1 MANTVSYIYEIIDRY
16 TKTLAKIAKET
27 RRYDK
32 VVKDLTK
39 HSQTLTKE
47 LGRQARAFREVNKSQ
62 NLSKKS
68 MQGFATSS
76 LAATRGMNEFVSAG
90 KRLDKTTQDVRELKD
105 QITAMRKA
113 AADSTR
119 QLRALSKVRIAG
131 MMPGGGIAPG
141 GRGGARARGGGAPV
155 GGKGM
160 GVAGFGAG
168 IAATGLT
175 LGLKSVISISSEM
188 EDAMGDIARVV
199 EMGDKQLIG
208 FETTLENLSE
218 ELGQS
223 KLGLAEM
230 AFEAGKLGTLPENL
244 EEAARLSAKM
254 AKAFDMMDR
263 EAGEAIGSI
272 QAKMGLMGDD
282 TVKLLDS
289 VNFLADNTS
298 ASSSRMIEVIKRL
311 SGDFSVL
318 NLPPEVAA
326 GWAGFADQIEV
337 TPQLAASGMRM
348 MITKMKDL
356 PGMINK
362 MQTEPTKAL
371 NDELVKM
378 SKMGPVVLNTYI
390 KKVFGPEAGR
400 FVMKAVSRV
409 KLFQTTMEKALSP
422 EAAGSM
428 DRELKQIL
436 KRSST
441 RFKIF
446 GETVTNTMDSI
457 GDTMMPSTV
466 EMSDQLTKLV
476 DDFGEWVKLNPEI
489 VKFGGSL
496 LAVTAAVG
504 ALSVAVTL
512 LGFVFTPIS
521 VAILAIGTAVA
532 GVIYIFKKWKD
543 SGGDLEKMF
552 ESMGEDLDGLIK
564 KLGKLFDATVRAMDP
579 EKYKTGKEF
588 FAKQTPLS
596 GMEIQEFEKKHGL
609 PAVGKLPLLS
619 MQETLLAKQSEA
631 YSVLPSGFN
640 TIMASLG
647 KEGAA
652 NVAARRN
659 QGAQN
664 VTVGGEIGVTASNGA
679 SIDSASIT
687 LDGGANLAYSG
698 GAQ

>member
-76 LAATRGMNEFVSAG
+76 LAATRGMNDFISAG
-90 KRLDKTTQDVRELKD
+90 KRLDRTTQDVRELKD
-105 QITAMRKA
+105 QIKAMRKA

-119 QLRALSKVRIAG
+119 QLRTMSKVRIAG
-131 MMPGGGIAPG
+131 MMPGGGIAPT
-141 GRGGARARGGGAPV
+141 GRGRARGGGVPA

-160 GVAGFGAG
+160 GMAGFGAG

-199 EMGDKQLIG
+199 EMGDKQMAG

-244 EEAARLSAKM
+244 EEAVRLSAKM

-289 VNFLADNTS
+289 VNFLADNTNAGS
-298 ASSSRMIEVIKRL
+298 ARMIEVIKRL
-311 SGDFSVL
+311 SGTFSIL
-318 NLPPEVAA
+318 KLPPEVAA
-326 GWAGFADQIEV
+326 GFAGFADQVEV

-348 MITKMKDL
+348 MIRQMRKM
-356 PGMINK
+356 PGMTTRMMEDPIGAVNEQLEH
-362 MQTEPTKAL
+362 MA
-371 NDELVKM
+371 
-378 SKMGPVVLNTYI
+378 KMGPEVQTKFI
-390 KKVFGPEAGR
+390 QKVFGPEAGR
-400 FVMKAVSRV
+400 FVEKTVS
-409 KLFQTTMEKALSP
+409 KIDLFRSTMEKALSTK
-422 EAAGSM
+422 AVGSM

-436 KRSST
+436 KRSGT
-441 RFKIF
+441 RFKIL
-446 GETVTNTMDSI
+446 GETITNTMDSI

-476 DDFGEWVKLNPEI
+476 NDFGEWVKLNPEI
-489 VKFGGSL
+489 VKFGGSI

-504 ALSVAVTL
+504 ALSVAVSL

-521 VAILAIGTAVA
+521 LIILTIGTAIA
-532 GVIYIFKKWKD
+532 GVIYLFKKWKD
-543 SGGDLEKMF
+543 SGGNVIGMLKGI
-552 ESMGEDLDGLIK
+552 SEDVSGLTE
-564 KLGKLFDATVRAMDP
+564 KLGKLYDATARAMDP

-631 YSVLPSGFN
+631 YNILPSGFN
-640 TIMASLG
+640 TIMSSLG
-647 KEGAA
+647 KEGA
-652 NVAARRN
+652 NSVSERRN

-679 SIDSASIT
+679 SVDSANIT

-698 GAQ
+698 AQ